1 LPGGGPG
8 ASGTATAAP
17 SRKARPART
26 GVRGRGGPGRGGR
39 IIAPQVDQALLIL
52 VFSVAAGVIGSMLG
66 LGGGIIIVPVLTLV
80 LRLPLR
86 DAVGASIVSVIAT
99 SSGAAVAYVRD
110 GLSNI
115 RVGMFLEIATTTGA
129 IMGAYLAGVL
139 STAVLYV
146 IFGLMLAYSALALL
160 QNRHVEIP
168 HVPESHPLARRLKLA
183 SVYHDQVMGRDV
195 PYEVANPYGGLGMM
209 WAAGLMSGL
218 LGIGSGLFKVLAMDV
233 FMKLPLK
240 VSTATSNFM
249 IGVTAAASAGVY
261 FARGDIQPTL
271 ATPVAIGVLI
281 GALAGTRWMV
291 RFRNRTLRY
300 VFVPVLLATAAEMV
314 LRGA

>member
-1 LPGGGPG
+1 M
-8 ASGTATAAP
+8 
-17 SRKARPART
+17 
-26 GVRGRGGPGRGGR
+26 
-39 IIAPQVDQALLIL
+39 
-52 VFSVAAGVIGSMLG
+52 AAGIIGSMLG

-80 LRLPLR
+80 LHLPLR
-86 DAVGASIVSVIAT
+86 DAIGASIVSVIAT

-115 RVGMFLEIATTTGA
+115 RIGMFLEVATTTGA

-139 STAVLYV
+139 SVTLLYV
-146 IFGLMLAYSALALL
+146 IFGLMLAYSAIALL

-168 HVPESHPLARRLKLA
+168 QVAESHPLAKKLKM
-183 SVYHDQVMGRDV
+183 SSYYHDQVLNQDIQ
-195 PYEVANPYGGLGMM
+195 YQVANPYGGLGMM

-218 LGIGSGLFKVLAMDV
+218 LGIGSGLFKVLAMDT

-261 FARGDIQPTL
+261 FARGDIRPTL
-271 ATPVAIGVLI
+271 ASPVAIGVLI

-291 RFRNRTLRY
+291 KFRNKTLRY
-300 VFVPVLLATAAEMV
+300 IFVPVLLATAAEMI